1 MRRLLGSVLVAVV
14 ACSARGPD
22 AHEEVG
28 ASRAAIIGGAD
39 SQAADDAVVLL
50 VHYDALSKDG
60 SAGCT
65 GTLLAPRLVLT
76 ARHCLSETDASLA
89 CAPDG
94 TAQAGGAVR
103 ADFVPSKMFVFAG
116 RERPDYLS
124 GTAKGARGAE
134 IIHDKAPNL
143 CNHDLALLVLD
154 APLRDVPI
162 APVRLDGETKVNEP
176 LRIVGWGITETTN
189 TPPVRRARPD
199 VPVVALGPSEGTGPG
214 ELRIGEG
221 GCAGD
226 SGGPA
231 IAASGAVVGVL
242 SRGGNG
248 TDGTGKDRCI
258 GKDATNVF
266 TKTSAF
272 KDLILAGYAK
282 VGQDAWSEGGRDPRL
297 PKEEESSG
305 CGVAG
310 TRRLD
315 GALVILGLAV
325 VARTR
330 RRRER
335 PREANGA
342 DQ

>member
-1 MRRLLGSVLVAVV
+1 MRVGWLVVLASVGCAPAPL
-14 ACSARGPD
+14 
-22 AHEEVG
+22 EETA
-28 ASRAAIIGGAD
+28 ASRSAIIGGAD
-39 SQAADDAVVLL
+39 SQAADDAVVLI

-76 ARHCLSETDASLA
+76 ARHCLAETDGSLA

-94 TAQAGGAVR
+94 TAQEGGAVR
-103 ADFVPSKMFVFAG
+103 AGFAPSKVFVFAG

-124 GTAKGARGAE
+124 GTAKGARGAD
-134 IIHDKAPNL
+134 IVSDNAMNL

-176 LRIVGWGITETTN
+176 LRIVGWGITDTTN
-189 TPPVRRARPD
+189 TPPVRRAREG
-199 VPVVALGPSEGTGPG
+199 VPVVALGPSDGTGPS

-231 IAASGAVVGVL
+231 FAASGAVVGVL

-248 TDGTGKDRCI
+248 TDGVGKDRCI

-282 VGQDAWSEGGRDPRL
+282 VGQDAWNEGGRDPRL

-305 CGVAG
+305 CGVS
-310 TRRLD
+310 RVRPFD
-315 GALVILGLAV
+315 GALVLAGLAL
-325 VARTR
+325 ALRWSRRSR
-330 RRRER
+330 RR
-335 PREANGA
+335 
-342 DQ
+342 Q

>member
-1 MRRLLGSVLVAVV
+1 MRRLLGSVLVAAV
-14 ACSARGPD
+14 ACSPGVEE
-22 AHEEVG
+22 EEVG

-76 ARHCLSETDASLA
+76 ARHCLSETDGTLA

-124 GTAKGARGAE
+124 GTTKGARGAE
-134 IIHDKAPNL
+134 ILHDKAPNL

-162 APVRLDGETKVNEP
+162 APLRLDGETKVGEP
-176 LRIVGWGITETTN
+176 LRMVGWGITETTN

-214 ELRIGEG
+214 ELRVGEG

-266 TKTSAF
+266 TKVSAF
-272 KDLILAGYAK
+272 RDLILSGYAK
-282 VGQDAWSEGGRDPRL
+282 VGQDAWPEGGRDPRL

-310 TRRLD
+310 TRRVD
-315 GALVILGLAV
+315 GALAILGLAV
-325 VARTR
+325 LARAR

-335 PREANGA
+335 

>member
-1 MRRLLGSVLVAVV
+1 MRAWLLALTCL
-14 ACSARGPD
+14 ACAP
-22 AHEEVG
+22 ATAEETG
-28 ASRAAIIGGAD
+28 TSRAAIIGGAD

-76 ARHCLSETDASLA
+76 ARHCLAETDGSLA

-103 ADFVPSKMFVFAG
+103 ADFVPSKIFVFAG

-124 GTAKGARGAE
+124 GAAKGARGAE

-162 APVRLDGETKVNEP
+162 APLRLDGETKVGDA

-189 TPPVRRARPD
+189 TPPVRRVRHD
-199 VPVVALGPSEGTGPG
+199 VPVVALGPSEGTGPS

-266 TKTSAF
+266 TKVSAF
-272 KDLILAGYAK
+272 RDVILSGYAK

-297 PKEEESSG
+297 PKEEESDSG
-305 CGVAG
+305 CVTTPSRDFG
-310 TRRLD
+310 
-315 GALVILGLAV
+315 GAWIV
-325 VARTR
+325 VAVGVVLARVR
-330 RRRER
+330 RSRCPQR
-335 PREANGA
+335 
-342 DQ
+342 